1 MKACTIIALNMV
13 LSACGS
19 PRSAPVSN
27 PSSVFGTLDFQLLG
41 ERELG
46 TDPLALVMGAVM
58 VVLPDPQSPP
68 DTYAFPYCSGVQI
81 GPRQV
86 LTAAHCDRPGLIFNQ
101 RRIAIQADVNKFT
114 MERFGASFRAN
125 FSGDMIPAATTSE
138 KVAPIAAAA
147 YKSSTLDFA
156 VLVFPYDL
164 GPTYLS
170 LAHRTMPDAPRAPAK
185 IYGYPNGLPLTL
197 AKNCRASPD
206 EDHIHVRHDCDSLTG
221 SSGGLIATEDG
232 QAMAI
237 QLAGPGQNSPE
248 YYDAHGT
255 YEDAAAFAAR
265 RGCSKASRPSD
276 ADDARCLA
284 ALGLNTS
291 LSLSAVAADLRDHA
305 PPALAHE
312 LLGDTAI

>member
-1 MKACTIIALNMV
+1 MKASTIITINFV

-19 PRSAPVSN
+19 QSSAPVSH

-68 DTYAFPYCSGVQI
+68 NTYAFPFCSGVPI

-101 RRIAIQADVNKFT
+101 SRIAIQADVNKFT
-114 MERFGASFRAN
+114 MERFAASFRAN
-125 FSGDMIPAATTSE
+125 FSGDMIASASTSE
-138 KVAPIAAAA
+138 KVAPILAAA
-147 YKSSTLDFA
+147 YKSTTLDFA
-156 VLVFPYDL
+156 VLVFPYIL
-164 GPTYLS
+164 GPTHLS
-170 LAHRTMPDAPRAPAK
+170 LVPRTMLNTSSVPAK

-197 AKNCRASPD
+197 AKHCRASPG
-206 EDHIHVRHDCDSLTG
+206 EDGLHVRHDCDSLTG

-232 QAMAI
+232 QPLAI
-237 QLAGPGQNSPE
+237 QLAGPGQNSTD

-265 RGCSKASRPSD
+265 RGCSKASQPSD
-276 ADDARCLA
+276 VDYARCLA

-291 LSLSAVAADLRDHA
+291 LSLSAVAADLRNHA
-305 PPALAHE
+305 PSALAQE
-312 LLGDTAI
+312 LLGDSAM

>member
-1 MKACTIIALNMV
+1 MKAYTIIALNLA

-19 PRSAPVSN
+19 QHSAPMSN

-58 VVLPDPQSPP
+58 VVLPDPQNPQN
-68 DTYAFPYCSGVQI
+68 TYAFPFCSGVQI

-101 RRIAIQADVNKFT
+101 SRIAAQADVNRFT
-114 MERFGASFRAN
+114 MERFGAAFRAN

-147 YKSSTLDFA
+147 YKSAALDFA

-164 GPTYLS
+164 GPTHLS
-170 LAHRTMPDAPRAPAK
+170 LAHRTMPDVPSAPAK

-197 AKNCRASPD
+197 AKNCRASSD

-232 QAMAI
+232 QPLAL
-237 QLAGPGQNSPE
+237 QLAGPGQNSTE

-265 RGCSKASRPSD
+265 RGCSKTTQPSD
-276 ADDARCLA
+276 AVYARCLA

-291 LSLSAVAADLRDHA
+291 LSLSAVAADLQDHA
-305 PPALAHE
+305 PPKLAQE